1 MLICLDTFQEVLQLP
16 SEQLTNFVHQVA
28 QPELRDL
35 TKCEHLC
42 STFQEDLA
50 FHSSLSLQS
59 LMVSVTHTVLQ
70 TQYRLYLPQRMAQHL
85 NIDVA
90 GMLVGG
96 SNSNYLL
103 PLIGVTGCALV
114 RVVLLFEC
122 VIVVYASRC

>member
-1 MLICLDTFQEVLQLP
+1 MFTFVCVNVSLCFCVLLDTFQEVLQLP

-59 LMVSVTHTVLQ
+59 LMVSVTYTVLQ
-70 TQYRLYLPQRMAQHL
+70 TQYKIIYIYPREWLSILTL
-85 NIDVA
+85 
-90 GMLVGG
+90 ML
-96 SNSNYLL
+96 LA
-103 PLIGVTGCALV
+103 C
-114 RVVLLFEC
+114 
-122 VIVVYASRC
+122 